1 MCITLYDVLHLLHVV
16 RGTRTDIPEL
26 KITQDLDRI
35 DQYPIFLVLLDLH
48 KAYNTL
54 DWDHL

>member
-1 MCITLYDVLHLLHVV
+1 MV

-26 KITQDLDRI
+26 KITQDLAII
-35 DQYPIFLVLLDLH
+35 DQDPIFLVLLDLH